1 MLNKQLERAASQAEE
16 ECQAIL
22 AAPGASRPA
31 SAAATPEASHA
42 SEGPRKQPRTAKPS
56 IEEDQ
61 PMGQVGMAQFGAAQ
75 GVLPDQRRSTG
86 ALKLTLLHYWSSVR
100 EFVRI

>member
-31 SAAATPEASHA
+31 SAAVTPEASHA
-42 SEGPRKQPRTAKPS
+42 SEAPRKQPRTNKPS
-56 IEEDQ
+56 IEEAQ
-61 PMGQVGMAQFGAAQ
+61 PMGQVRMLTFSAAQ
-75 GVLPDQRRSTG
+75 GVLPDQQRDTSTMD
-86 ALKLTLLHYWSSVR
+86 
-100 EFVRI
+100 

>member
-1 MLNKQLERAASQAEE
+1 MQDVLSKQLERAASQAEQ

-42 SEGPRKQPRTAKPS
+42 SEAPRKQPRTDKPS
-56 IEEDQ
+56 SEEDQ
-61 PMGQVGMAQFGAAQ
+61 VMEQVAM
-75 GVLPDQRRSTG
+75 VP
-86 ALKLTLLHYWSSVR
+86 LLLLLGK
-100 EFVRI
+100 

>member
-1 MLNKQLERAASQAEE
+1 MQDVLNKQLERAASQAEE

-42 SEGPRKQPRTAKPS
+42 SEAPRKQPRTDKS
-56 IEEDQ
+56 STVTDQ
-61 PMGQVGMAQFGAAQ
+61 PMCQVRMVPFSAAW
-75 GVLPDQRRSTG
+75 GVLHDHGRS
-86 ALKLTLLHYWSSVR
+86 SSTM
-100 EFVRI
+100 E